1 MKSKWSPGPKSNIE
15 FVRGKKKILSCHIFS
30 FLIFICHKFDKK
42 QLLYNVSVLSVFLPC
57 AQCRCTAVATLPT
70 SSKPLVLSRLT
81 TGANWDIVN
90 ARRRSRWN
98 LTAVW
103 VSQMDRFFFR
113 PFSLPLFQTYKKK
126 KKLVSFPASFSFPVR
141 LPFYWACNEWRSV
154 LPHSDRSSTSR
165 PESVMD
171 AQ

>member
-1 MKSKWSPGPKSNIE
+1 MVPRPQKQYWICQE
-15 FVRGKKKILSCHIFS
+15 KKKILSCHIFS

-103 VSQMDRFFFR
+103 VSQMDRFFSR
-113 PFSLPLFQTYKKK
+113 PFSLPLFQITKK